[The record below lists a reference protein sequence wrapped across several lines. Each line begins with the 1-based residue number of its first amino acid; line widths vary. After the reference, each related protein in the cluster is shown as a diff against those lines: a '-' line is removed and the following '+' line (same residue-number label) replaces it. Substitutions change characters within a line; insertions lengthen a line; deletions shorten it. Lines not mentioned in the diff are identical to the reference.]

1 MEETLKVL
9 RGVLD
14 VKVKLLEN
22 NFGEAEVLY
31 NPNEFA
37 LANLKKAVHGASG
50 ERHNFM
56 VIGASEDS

>member
-31 NPNEFA
+31 NSNKFA
-37 LANLKKAVHGASG
+37 LVNLKKAVHGAGG

-56 VIGASEDS
+56 VLGASKDS

>member
-22 NFGEAEVLY
+22 NLGEAEVLY
-31 NPNEFA
+31 NSNEFA
-37 LANLKKAVHGASG
+37 LANLEKTVHGASG

-56 VIGASEDS
+56 VLCVSEDS

>member
-22 NFGEAEVLY
+22 NLGEAEVLY
-31 NPNEFA
+31 NPNEFT
-37 LANLKKAVHGASG
+37 LANLIKAVHGASG

-56 VIGASEDS
+56 VISANEDS

>member
-22 NFGEAEVLY
+22 NLGEAEVLY
-31 NPNEFA
+31 NSNEFA
-37 LANLKKAVHGASG
+37 LANLKKAVHGPSG
-50 ERHNFM
+50 ERHNFK
-56 VIGASEDS
+56 VIGASEDG

>member
-1 MEETLKVL
+1 VEETLKVL

-22 NFGEAEVLY
+22 NFGEADILY
-31 NPNEFA
+31 SSDEFA
-37 LANLKKAVHGASG
+37 LVNLKKAVHGAGG

-56 VIGASEDS
+56 VLGVSEDS